1 MVVLEDRCPLNRG
14 SIHMTFLWQD
24 KKIWPINRDDCLTEV
39 TAWAGLTVYV
49 LQNYFDTK
57 STFKQFNN
65 NNYVQAS
72 RILKITNYQLG
83 EKTE

>member
-1 MVVLEDRCPLNRG
+1 
-14 SIHMTFLWQD
+14 
-24 KKIWPINRDDCLTEV
+24 V

-57 STFKQFNN
+57 STFKHFNN
-65 NNYVQAS
+65 NNYVPAS